1 MTAFAKFESA
11 SLTWE
16 IRSLNNRYLEV
27 DFRLPSGI
35 REIEP
40 ALRGHVRDTLAR
52 GKVDAT
58 LRLKDSSLA
67 ATPQVNQSN
76 LKAVLDVL
84 EEVRDV
90 APGMSQP
97 DALELLRW
105 PGVVAAETEA
115 ADDELK
121 TEAFSG
127 FEQVLQRLVE
137 NRSVEG
143 GKLDTILREKL
154 AALESMVADIRPR
167 TDSFAPMVREK
178 MLSRLRELNA
188 AQVDS
193 GRLEQEVALLA
204 QKADVAEE
212 LDRLGMHAGACRDC
226 LGAGG
231 PQGRRLDFLMQ
242 ELAREAN
249 TLTAKSVTT
258 ECAQRAVELKVVVD
272 QMREQV
278 QNVE

>member
-1 MTAFAKFESA
+1 MTAFAKFESP

-16 IRSLNNRYLEV
+16 IRSLNNRYLEA

-40 ALRGHVRDTLAR
+40 TLRGHVRDSLAR
-52 GKVDAT
+52 GKVDAM
-58 LRLKDSSLA
+58 LRLRKSALP
-67 ATPQVNQSN
+67 ATPEIDRSQ
-76 LKAVLDVL
+76 LKALLDTL
-84 EEVRDV
+84 EEVRGI
-90 APGMSQP
+90 APEMKQP

-105 PGVVAAETEA
+105 PGVVGAEPEA
-115 ADDELK
+115 ADASLRA
-121 TEAFSG
+121 EALTG
-127 FEQVLQRLVE
+127 FEQAVQQLIE
-137 NRSVEG
+137 NRGVEG
-143 GKLDTILREKL
+143 EKLDAVLREKL
-154 AALESMVADIRPR
+154 EALESMVAEIRSR
-167 TDSFAPMVREK
+167 AVSFAPLARDR
-178 MLSRLRELNA
+178 MLDRLRELNA
-188 AQVDS
+188 VHVDS

-212 LDRLGMHAGACRDC
+212 LDRLVMHAGACRDC
-226 LGAGG
+226 LGEGG

-249 TLTAKSVTT
+249 TLTAKAVTT